1 MKLQKSQ
8 PDWIACSLLIVT
20 SMISFFNETMELA
33 AKSKDLAAVY
43 FMEFMDFNLFLP
55 DEQATSY
62 Y

>member
-1 MKLQKSQ
+1 
-8 PDWIACSLLIVT
+8 
-20 SMISFFNETMELA
+20 MISFFNEIMELA